1 MKSIIIIILFIV
13 FAILSII
20 TFALPQGKLKAYYG
34 SNRLLLII
42 PAVSCCV
49 LVAALVCMIIYI
61 LSKEP
66 ISPPQPIPSPQPQPT
81 PSPQPQ
87 PQPTPSPQ
95 PQPQPTPSPQPQPT
109 PVSNIIP
116 AGEFNMLRGN
126 QIGNFKS
133 GFQFQWTNGGN
144 NYEYFNPI
152 SNSDPSPLKTQYNGL
167 YVLEYN
173 PTYYTLNLD
182 SQMALLSGSVKR
194 PRIELNHIDDE
205 YITYDELKNYSFSGE
220 FKMITTTQFGKINAS
235 NNKGLEQSIVIFQI
249 FNKEAT
255 TVVEVSV
262 SYYEYAKDK
271 DGNTINTTT
280 IPFIMVNYNT
290 ITSGN
295 DKYRNLTLPNK
306 SLEDGS
312 QSFTLDVNVTDNNL
326 VISSNIDK
334 TSNSLSMA
342 LTDVFNNQEPSKLY
356 FKTGA
361 YGQIPYDTTCC
372 TNMSNTKLCSLQVYK
387 SQLTYSG

>member
-20 TFALPQGKLKAYYG
+20 TFALPQGKLKAYYE

-42 PAVSCCV
+42 PAASCCV

-66 ISPPQPIPSPQPQPT
+66 ISPPQPT

-87 PQPTPSPQ
+87 PN
-95 PQPQPTPSPQPQPT
+95 PSPQPQPT

-116 AGEFNMLRGN
+116 DGEFNMLSGN

-182 SQMALLSGSVKR
+182 SQMALICDSCVKR

-271 DGNTINTTT
+271 DGNAINTTT

-306 SLEDGS
+306 ALEDGS

-334 TSNSLSMA
+334 TTNSLSMA

-372 TNMSNTKLCSLQVYK
+372 TNMSDTKLCSLQVYK